1 MNLKTIDLKLYTC
14 IALLTV
20 TILLHRN
27 VSAQTITGAWKGRI
41 GNMRTELKLIKKGD
55 SLTGTSYYYSGKTN
69 YRRYSIKGY
78 FDPETNNVIWWDD
91 VLLEE
96 KGSGSGFSHKEPF
109 LSVADFNCP
118 GEHKMLLE
126 GRSSNKDDMDQQ
138 TGPVQMEKTAGFTFS
153 DEWDY
158 VLENYFVGANHPDI
172 IDSVA
177 AIAFEQPPI
186 PAGFESTLTPP
197 IARNEPVLKQA
208 TSTNTTG
215 QPATTP
221 KIKTPETA
229 AAPNT
234 ISAGPITTPENT
246 ISNSPVKSIEQ
257 KFAGRTNKLQTVIP
271 VTAEKIELRFYD
283 NAQVDGDSI
292 ALFLNGKMLF
302 KNIRLTDQAYTVRL
316 NASELGDD
324 NELVMVAENLGS
336 IPPNTSFMVAIVGDK
351 RYEARLYAN
360 ENSSALIRFVKQ
372 Q

>member
-1 MNLKTIDLKLYTC
+1 LDFKTIDLK
-14 IALLTV
+14 IAACLAFLSVFLVFGT
-20 TILLHRN
+20 R
-27 VSAQTITGAWKGRI
+27 VSGQTITGAWKGRI
-41 GNMRTELKLIKKGD
+41 GSMRTELKLIKKGD
-55 SLTGTSYYYSGKTN
+55 SLMGTSYYYSGRNN

-96 KGSGSGFSHKEPF
+96 KGNGSGFGHKEPF

-118 GEHKMLLE
+118 GENKMLLE
-126 GRSSNKDDMDQQ
+126 GRSSDKNDMDEQ
-138 TGPVQMEKTAGFTFS
+138 TGPVQMEKTTGFTFA

-177 AIAFEQPPI
+177 GIAFVQPPV
-186 PAGFESTLTPP
+186 PKGFEGTLTPP
-197 IARNEPVLKQA
+197 VVKTDPSLKAANAGGPVSLPQA
-208 TSTNTTG
+208 TPEIRAPKS
-215 QPATTP
+215 PDPSSVATTDAVKAP
-221 KIKTPETA
+221 DAFGKKTP
-229 AAPNT
+229 
-234 ISAGPITTPENT
+234 
-246 ISNSPVKSIEQ
+246 VQSIEQ

-292 ALFLNGKMLF
+292 ALFLNGRMLF
-302 KNIRLTDQAYTVRL
+302 KNIRLTDQAYTLML
-316 NASELGDD
+316 NASDLGDD

-372 Q
+372 

>member
-1 MNLKTIDLKLYTC
+1 MKLSACT
-14 IALLTV
+14 A
-20 TILLHRN
+20 ILIISLVFGTQAH
-27 VSAQTITGAWKGRI
+27 SQTITGAWKGKI
-41 GNMRTELKLIKKGD
+41 GSIRTELKLVKKGD
-55 SLTGTSYYYSGKTN
+55 SLMGTSYYYSGKNN

-96 KGSGSGFSHKEPF
+96 KGNGAGFSHKEPF

-118 GEHKMLLE
+118 GENKMLLE
-126 GRSSNKDDMDQQ
+126 GKSSDKNDMDEQ
-138 TGPVQMEKTAGFTFS
+138 TGPVQMEKALGSSFP

-158 VLENYFVGANHPDI
+158 VLDNYFVGANHPDV

-177 AIAFEQPPI
+177 GIAFVQPPV
-186 PAGFESTLTPP
+186 PDGFEGTLTPP
-197 IARNEPVLKQA
+197 IVRTDPSLKSARIPA
-208 TSTNTTG
+208 TS
-215 QPATTP
+215 PVATPTP
-221 KIKTPETA
+221 QIKTPPA
-229 AAPNT
+229 AEQSPV
-234 ISAGPITTPENT
+234 GITD
-246 ISNSPVKSIEQ
+246 PVKSPESNTKKSPVQSLEQ

-292 ALFLNGKMLF
+292 ALFLNGRMLF
-302 KNIRLTDQAYTVRL
+302 KNIRLTEQSYTVML
-316 NASELGDD
+316 NASDLGDD

-372 Q
+372 

>member
-1 MNLKTIDLKLYTC
+1 LSIKTIDLKLSTC
-14 IALLTV
+14 TATFICSFLLINMV
-20 TILLHRN
+20 CG
-27 VSAQTITGAWKGRI
+27 QTITGAWKGKI
-41 GNMRTELKLIKKGD
+41 GSMRTELKLIKKGD
-55 SLTGTSYYYSGKTN
+55 SLMGTSYYYSGKNN

-78 FDPETNNVIWWDD
+78 FDPETNSVIWWDD

-96 KGSGSGFSHKEPF
+96 IGSGAGFSHKEPF

-118 GEHKMLLE
+118 GENKMLLE
-126 GRSSNKDDMDQQ
+126 GISSDKDDMDER
-138 TGPVQMEKTAGFTFS
+138 TGPVQMEKTAGSNFS

-172 IDSVA
+172 LDSVA
-177 AIAFEQPPI
+177 GIAFMQPPV
-186 PAGFESTLTPP
+186 PKGFEGTLTAPVVKTTP
-197 IARNEPVLKQA
+197 SLKAARSPA
-208 TSTNTTG
+208 TSPVQQTPPVIEAPKSID
-215 QPATTP
+215 QPSVAADP
-221 KIKTPETA
+221 VKTPDL
-229 AAPNT
+229 
-234 ISAGPITTPENT
+234 AGNKR
-246 ISNSPVKSIEQ
+246 PVQTIEQ

-292 ALFLNGKMLF
+292 ALFLNGRMLF
-302 KNIRLTDQAYTVRL
+302 KNIRLTEQAYTITIS
-316 NASELGDD
+316 ASDLGDD

-372 Q
+372 